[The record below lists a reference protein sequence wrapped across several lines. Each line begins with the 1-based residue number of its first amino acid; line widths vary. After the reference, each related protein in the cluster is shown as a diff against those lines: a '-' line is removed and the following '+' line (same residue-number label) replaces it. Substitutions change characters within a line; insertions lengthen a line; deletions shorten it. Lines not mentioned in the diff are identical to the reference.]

1 GVLAAAKPAL
11 WSRVLERLVRT
22 LSVVVGHPL
31 IESLLRCLQV
41 SEHLPGVELDAQ
53 AAVETLDLA
62 RRGRRAGLGEDVVN
76 AVLPADAVEQHF
88 DRRLSKAPSEHHA
101 VVRQDL
107 RRYSI
112 FAQR

>member
-1 GVLAAAKPAL
+1 MLLADLTASGRPSDRPEEFIADPELKQAPGHQDIAGAAAVVLA
-11 WSRVLERLVRT
+11 
-22 LSVVVGHPL
+22 H
-31 IESLLRCLQV
+31 
-41 SEHLPGVELDAQ
+41 